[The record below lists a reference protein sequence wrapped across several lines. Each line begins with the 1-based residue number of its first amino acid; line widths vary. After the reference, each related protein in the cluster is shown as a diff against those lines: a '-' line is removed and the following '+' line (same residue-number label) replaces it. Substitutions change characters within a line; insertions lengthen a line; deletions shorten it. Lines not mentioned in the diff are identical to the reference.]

1 MLFFSNLGY
10 IQKET
15 NRFNEAEQNLK
26 TAIQLDPNL
35 AIAYLNLGWMQ
46 KDTKRFNE
54 AELNFKRAIELD
66 PNSDNYNGLGSLYII
81 YQQLMKQKWF

>member
-1 MLFFSNLGY
+1 
-10 IQKET
+10 
-15 NRFNEAEQNLK
+15 
-26 TAIQLDPNL
+26 
-35 AIAYLNLGWMQ
+35 MQ

-81 YQQLMKQKWF
+81 YQQFNEAEMVLKSYST